1 MVDCIF
7 SLQPKLVMNLAHGER
22 IAQCQ
27 HIKLKTTMSLPVQID
42 GEACRIKPSILEVVH
57 QNKAN
62 MIKKG
67 PLRSVQHPFSGS
79 VDLFQY

>member
-1 MVDCIF
+1 
-7 SLQPKLVMNLAHGER
+7 MNLAHGER